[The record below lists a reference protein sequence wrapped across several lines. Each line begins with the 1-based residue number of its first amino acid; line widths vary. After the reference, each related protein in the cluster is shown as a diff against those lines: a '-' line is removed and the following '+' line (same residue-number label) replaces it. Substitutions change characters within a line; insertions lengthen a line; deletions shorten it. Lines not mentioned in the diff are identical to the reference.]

1 MHPRAQH
8 KPTTAFTCSA
18 VPAQNLPLSP
28 FFIVIELPT
37 PCRQGPVT
45 DPSPSRRAG
54 PGRRAAGS
62 RAGGR
67 PWPTSTG
74 PSPAR
79 AATSPPPAPAAPS
92 SRGTP
97 SATRPAG
104 PIHRSL
110 DPSQA
115 WRGPPAARPHQR
127 QAARLQPDRA
137 PHCRSPAVPCGAAP
151 PDHRWSRSGSP
162 STALIVQ
169 WPLPRNFNFLLN

>member
-8 KPTTAFTCSA
+8 KPTTAFTCLA
-18 VPAQNLPLSP
+18 VPTQNLPLSP
-28 FFIVIELPT
+28 FLIVIELPSS
-37 PCRQGPVT
+37 CCQGPLT
-45 DPSPSRRAG
+45 DPSPSRRDG

-104 PIHRSL
+104 PIHQSL

-115 WRGPPAARPHQR
+115 WRGRPPPARANARLHGCSRTARRSQAAPSG
-127 QAARLQPDRA
+127 AARL
-137 PHCRSPAVPCGAAP
+137 
-151 PDHRWSRSGSP
+151 DHGWSLPGSP
-162 STALIVQ
+162 STALFVQ
-169 WPLPRNFNFLLN
+169 WPLPRNFKASC